1 MAAPHDDAMAEET
14 RGLGYPATSDDGF
27 ALVEGDDTPPED
39 DFLLLDTP
47 GTSIAGDRDEA
58 ESKEQL
64 TNLLLA
70 SDYSEVPD
78 ELCTKAFLDSQLESL
93 TATIRQLLTPRWPMA
108 TQESGSQLLQP
119 DSFRHRRHLLM

>member
-1 MAAPHDDAMAEET
+1 MAEET

-70 SDYSEVPD
+70 SDYT
-78 ELCTKAFLDSQLESL
+78 LRSQTNCAPRHFW
-93 TATIRQLLTPRWPMA
+93 TASWSR
-108 TQESGSQLLQP
+108 
-119 DSFRHRRHLLM
+119 